1 MNEIRLILREKKL
14 LILRKRN
21 GKEKK
26 NFGENAKIVRRN
38 EKVVE
43 RQARAALCRSTSKIR
58 TKDKSGEE
66 TEGREAVENSGL
78 MEHLDEFRV
87 VISV

>member
-1 MNEIRLILREKKL
+1 MAILYVWRRGYLRGLTFKFPRKPAANEIRLILRGKKV
-14 LILRKRN
+14 LRKRN

-58 TKDKSGEE
+58 TKDKSG
-66 TEGREAVENSGL
+66 V
-78 MEHLDEFRV
+78 
-87 VISV
+87 